1 MRRQQLLQHLSS
13 AGAST
18 ASVAASKLIQNYVSP
33 KVKNLTFR
41 GPPHDPLG
49 STDVSGH
56 LLDHVI
62 SGAVHTA
69 DGRQYYNQS
78 YTIDFDCYLG

>member
-1 MRRQQLLQHLSS
+1 MQHLSS

-18 ASVAASKLIQNYVSP
+18 ASVAASKLIQNYVS
-33 KVKNLTFR
+33 VKAMNFIFHTFR
-41 GPPHDPLG
+41 GPPHNPLG

>member
-1 MRRQQLLQHLSS
+1 MQHLSS

-18 ASVAASKLIQNYVSP
+18 ASVAASKLIQNSVST
-33 KVKNLTFR
+33 KVMNLIFITFR

-49 STDVSGH
+49 SADVSGH

-69 DGRQYYNQS
+69 DGRHCLNQC
-78 YTIDFDCYLG
+78 YTFDFDCYLG